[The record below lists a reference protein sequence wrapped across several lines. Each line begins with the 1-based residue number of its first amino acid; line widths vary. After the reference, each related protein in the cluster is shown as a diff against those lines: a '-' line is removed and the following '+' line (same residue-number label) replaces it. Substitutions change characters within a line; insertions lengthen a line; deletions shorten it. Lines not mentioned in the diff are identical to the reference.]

1 MSTAEHCSVQNVV
14 LAVIKSQTWWIVTRQ
29 LESCGGTPWQYT
41 VVVHCGGTLWWYTVV
56 VHRGGTLWW
65 YTVVVHRGGTLTVPV
80 AYWRVQSKLHHKTQV
95 HCHTSSDCGVLPTAP
110 VAVQLRGSVD
120 CAVSKVLDVLQALRC
135 TLPHLLALRSH
146 D

>member
-14 LAVIKSQTWWIVTRQ
+14 LAVIKSQTWWIVTQQ
-29 LESCGGTPWQYT
+29 LESCGGTP
-41 VVVHCGGTLWWYTVV
+41 WWYTVV
-56 VHRGGTLWW
+56 VHRGGTPWW
-65 YTVVVHRGGTLTVPV
+65 YTVPV
-80 AYWRVQSKLHHKTQV
+80 AYWRVQSKLHRKTQV

-135 TLPHLLALRSH
+135 TLPHLFALHSH